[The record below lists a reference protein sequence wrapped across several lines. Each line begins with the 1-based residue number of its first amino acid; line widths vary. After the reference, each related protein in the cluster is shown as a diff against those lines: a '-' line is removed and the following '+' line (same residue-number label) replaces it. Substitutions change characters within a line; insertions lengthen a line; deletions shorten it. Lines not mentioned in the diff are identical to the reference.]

1 MMTANDIALLKEAR
15 AGGYSR
21 IDTLMPRFDTEE
33 ARMKAEAIA
42 FKDYMKEHCREYD

>member
-15 AGGYSR
+15 AGGYSM
-21 IDTLMPRFDTEE
+21 IDALMPRFDTEE

-42 FKDYMKEHCREYD
+42 FKDYRREHCREFE

>member
-21 IDTLMPRFDTEE
+21 IDALMPRFDTEE

-42 FKDYMKEHCREYD
+42 FKYYRREHCREF

>member
-21 IDTLMPRFDTEE
+21 IDALMPRFDTEE

-42 FKDYMKEHCREYD
+42 FKDYRREHCRGF

>member
-15 AGGYSR
+15 ADGYSK
-21 IDTLMPRFDTEE
+21 IDALIPRFDTEE

-42 FKDYMKEHCREYD
+42 FKDYMREHCREF

>member
-21 IDTLMPRFDTEE
+21 IDALMPRFDTDE

-42 FKDYMKEHCREYD
+42 FKDYRREHCREF

>member
-21 IDTLMPRFDTEE
+21 IDALMPRFDTEE
-33 ARMKAEAIA
+33 ARM
-42 FKDYMKEHCREYD
+42 

>member
-1 MMTANDIALLKEAR
+1 MTANDIALLKEAR

-21 IDTLMPRFDTEE
+21 IDALMPRFDTDE

-42 FKDYMKEHCREYD
+42 FKDYRREHCREF

>member
-21 IDTLMPRFDTEE
+21 IDSLMPKFDTEE

-42 FKDYMKEHCREYD
+42 FKDYRREHCREF

>member
-15 AGGYSR
+15 ASGYSR
-21 IDTLMPRFDTEE
+21 IDALMPRFDTEE

-42 FKDYMKEHCREYD
+42 YKDYMREHCREYD

>member
-1 MMTANDIALLKEAR
+1 MTANDIALLKEAR

-21 IDTLMPRFDTEE
+21 IDALMPRFDTEE

-42 FKDYMKEHCREYD
+42 FKDYRREHCREFE

>member
-1 MMTANDIALLKEAR
+1 MTDNDIALLKEAK
-15 AGGYSR
+15 AVGYSR

-42 FKDYMKEHCREYD
+42 FKDYRREHCREYD

>member
-15 AGGYSR
+15 ASGYSR
-21 IDTLMPRFDTEE
+21 IDALMPRLDTEE

-42 FKDYMKEHCREYD
+42 YKDYMREHCREF

>member
-15 AGGYSR
+15 ASGYPR
-21 IDTLMPRFDTEE
+21 IDALMPRFDTEE

-42 FKDYMKEHCREYD
+42 YKDYMKEHCREYD

>member
-1 MMTANDIALLKEAR
+1 MTDNDIALLKEAK
-15 AGGYSR
+15 AVGYSR

-42 FKDYMKEHCREYD
+42 YKDYRREHCREF